1 MKIRG
6 LVMLAVVAGAVAWP
20 GAARAEVVGVPVFGA
35 GSNWAQPAVRTWIL
49 QAAPRAGYAD
59 VGSTT
64 GRQQFAA
71 GAVDFAVS
79 ETPYG
84 FDGVDQ
90 APARP
95 FAYVP
100 VAGGGL
106 AFVYNLTV
114 DGRRVTDL
122 RLSSGTITGIFTGDI
137 TRWDDPR
144 VTAENPAIRLPA
156 RAIRPVV
163 REDRAG
169 TTAAFTGW
177 MSERHPDRW
186 DAYCQAHGRPS
197 PCGATLTFPVGG
209 QVARVGST
217 GVAGTVV
224 QPGGD
229 GMIGYVEHLYARA
242 NRLPVAKVR
251 NQAGYYIAPTASAV
265 GVALSGAGQDRRAY
279 PVSSYASLIVPTTT
293 EAGFTVE
300 RGLTLSEF
308 GRYALC
314 RGQRDVEFLGFAPLP
329 VNLVRPGLEQLQRI
343 PGAITRADPLAG
355 CANPTFAADGTDT
368 LPATAPQPPECDNQ
382 ASGTQ
387 CVTASPAAPH
397 AQTVDADV
405 ATGVFSLAVEDDVA
419 VLTGGSVGGEAIGGL
434 PAVTVTDLRG
444 TNPGWNVTA
453 QVEDFVHS
461 ARPDATIPGAQLGWD
476 PAAEDG
482 GGSGH
487 AAAGVRVVPGSGGLA
502 GGATLCAAPAG
513 GSAGTFHCFAT
524 LILAVPDST
533 LPGTY
538 AATLTLTLA

>member
-1 MKIRG
+1 MLHVRRTCGGDRFLDGRVQRPGMKIRG
-6 LVMLAVVAGAVAWP
+6 LVMLAVVAGAVAGP
-20 GAARAEVVGVPVFGA
+20 GSARAEVVGAPVFGA
-35 GSNWAQPAVRTWIL
+35 GSTWAQPAVRTWIL

-59 VGSTT
+59 VGSTI

-71 GAVDFAVS
+71 GVVDFAVS

-163 REDRAG
+163 RED
-169 TTAAFTGW
+169 
-177 MSERHPDRW
+177 
-186 DAYCQAHGRPS
+186 
-197 PCGATLTFPVGG
+197 
-209 QVARVGST
+209 
-217 GVAGTVV
+217 
-224 QPGGD
+224 
-229 GMIGYVEHLYARA
+229 
-242 NRLPVAKVR
+242 
-251 NQAGYYIAPTASAV
+251 
-265 GVALSGAGQDRRAY
+265 
-279 PVSSYASLIVPTTT
+279 
-293 EAGFTVE
+293 GFTVA

-308 GRYALC
+308 GRHALC
-314 RGQRDVEFLGFAPLP
+314 RGQRDVDLLGFAPLP

-343 PGAITRADPLAG
+343 PGAVTRADPLAG
-355 CANPTFAADGTDT
+355 CENPTFAADGTDT
-368 LPATAPQPPECDNQ
+368 LLATAPQPPECDNQ

-444 TNPGWNVTA
+444 TDPGWNVTA

-461 ARPDATIPGAQLGWD
+461 ARTDATIPGAQLGWD